1 MDDIWKPID
10 LILPETLSPRQV
22 QDQIHAQIRIN
33 ATESGDFVHQIQ
45 VGVGQAHS
53 DGWTR
58 WTASY
63 LTGPPAPFPPT
74 QSRFNPTAELPL

>member
-1 MDDIWKPID
+1 MNGIWKPVD

-22 QDQIHAQIRIN
+22 LDQIHAQIRIN

-53 DGWTR
+53 HGWTR
-58 WTASY
+58 WCASY
-63 LTGPPAPFPPT
+63 LAGPPAPFPVD
-74 QSRFNPTAELPL
+74 SNSC